1 MVAKRKAAV
10 KAKPVV
16 KAKAKAKAK
25 SRRPVLRTTTRS
37 IKKPAVR
44 RKLAKSKSPATA
56 KEAGAAAMRFAGVGS
71 EAVMK
76 ATGRAW
82 DEWLKVLDRA
92 GARRMPHKDIADMLF
107 RKFDVPGWWSQM
119 LTVGYEQARG
129 LRLPGQKTDGFSAS
143 ASKTVAVPLDQLYT
157 AWIEPQRS
165 RWLPAAPLEVKR
177 STDGKSIRM
186 TWTLGGSSVE
196 VGFAD
201 KGGGKSMVA
210 VEHSRLPDAAAMEL
224 QKAYWSEALGRLKAM
239 FEPK

>member
-1 MVAKRKAAV
+1 MAAKRKAAA
-10 KAKPVV
+10 KARPA
-16 KAKAKAKAK
+16 AKAKAKAK
-25 SRRPVLRTTTRS
+25 SRRPVLRTTGRS
-37 IKKPAVR
+37 TKKPAVR
-44 RKLAKSKSPATA
+44 KKLAKSKSPAGV

-92 GARRMPHKDIADMLF
+92 GAKRMPHKDIADMLY
-107 RKFDVPGWWSQM
+107 RKFSVPGWWSQM

-129 LRLPGQKTDGFSAS
+129 LRLPGQKTDGFSAT
-143 ASKTVAVPLDQLYT
+143 ASKTVAVPLDQLFT
-157 AWIEPQRS
+157 AWTEPQRS
-165 RWLPAAPLEVKR
+165 RWLPGAPLEVKR
-177 STDGKSIRM
+177 SSDGKSIRM

-201 KGGGKSMVA
+201 KGGGRSMVA
-210 VEHSRLPDAAAMEL
+210 VEHSRLPDVAAMQM
-224 QKAYWSEALGRLKAM
+224 QKTYWSEALGRLKAM